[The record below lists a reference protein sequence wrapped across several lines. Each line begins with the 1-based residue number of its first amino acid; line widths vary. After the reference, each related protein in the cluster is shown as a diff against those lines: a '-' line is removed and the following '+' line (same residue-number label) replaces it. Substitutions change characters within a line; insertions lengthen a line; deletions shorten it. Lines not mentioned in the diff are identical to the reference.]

1 MEFFLT
7 RYFVRNMKTVD
18 NIVLNAKALLTGIMD
33 NHKVV
38 SELTFSKRREVRF
51 FSARFWCLQDF
62 KFHTVPATRDRLL
75 SVFVVTHDLV
85 V

>member
-51 FSARFWCLQDF
+51 FSARF
-62 KFHTVPATRDRLL
+62 
-75 SVFVVTHDLV
+75 
-85 V
+85 